1 MSLYAKPSPSP
12 RHECSQ
18 PRRCPA
24 LGDTR
29 GFSSSS
35 KQHEERMFLRVQTIN
50 KPKGGVGGPAG
61 PSTSDRTSA
70 TCAAISA
77 RFRQKSFPYTN
88 ERPGERLAVRP
99 VSECISST
107 KCLWHFVDTLHPG
120 GKLPGLHSGQAK
132 GLPSRLEEQPFAFP
146 AQRLTQSGSA
156 PASAETAPRT
166 PPRRSSCPWPA
177 WPPRSWPCSC

>member
-50 KPKGGVGGPAG
+50 NPKGGVGGPAG
-61 PSTSDRTSA
+61 PSTSDRKSA
-70 TCAAISA
+70 TCAAIFA
-77 RFRQKSFPYTN
+77 RFRQKSLPYTN

-99 VSECISST
+99 VSECIPST
-107 KCLWHFVDTLHPG
+107 KYLWYFVDTL
-120 GKLPGLHSGQAK
+120 KAAAA
-132 GLPSRLEEQPFAFP
+132 AFFDVP
-146 AQRLTQSGSA
+146 TALAIASA
-156 PASAETAPRT
+156 PAPAGTTPRREAPATAPA
-166 PPRRSSCPWPA
+166 PPG
-177 WPPRSWPCSC
+177 